1 MRRLQS
7 SSATPS
13 VVAGGVASTSASTS
27 RKRRKR
33 NERKTDDED
42 VAVAVKQIKEQ
53 QEEKKKNKNPELP
66 DELWAKIFEDV
77 DDDSITAF
85 ASVNKQLRRVEFENG
100 KDYPI
105 WFGTSLKH
113 FDDCAVLE
121 SLEYDK
127 LRAVSEDW
135 CLWSMSCLKFQKRK
149 MKLMHRRRIMNAAA
163 FSGYLDALKHW
174 RKQSRAKNLFDEH
187 TCAYAAFG
195 GQLEVLKY
203 LHENGCPWDE
213 MTYEA
218 AELEDRLEVLDYLH
232 ENGYPFSPQEF

>member
-1 MRRLQS
+1 
-7 SSATPS
+7 
-13 VVAGGVASTSASTS
+13 
-27 RKRRKR
+27 
-33 NERKTDDED
+33 
-42 VAVAVKQIKEQ
+42 
-53 QEEKKKNKNPELP
+53 
-66 DELWAKIFEDV
+66 
-77 DDDSITAF
+77 
-85 ASVNKQLRRVEFENG
+85 
-100 KDYPI
+100 
-105 WFGTSLKH
+105 
-113 FDDCAVLE
+113 
-121 SLEYDK
+121 
-127 LRAVSEDW
+127 
-135 CLWSMSCLKFQKRK
+135 
-149 MKLMHRRRIMNAAA
+149 MNAAA